1 MRSGLLAI
9 RPENSPDEER
19 RPDASHTLVTMLG
32 KGRESK
38 HTGYRETACRSPDG
52 TEERTAFF
60 GLALSRHPA
69 NPAETEIGSGNL
81 AEGVLPR
88 RSR

>member
-1 MRSGLLAI
+1 M
-9 RPENSPDEER
+9 
-19 RPDASHTLVTMLG
+19 SHALVTMLG

-38 HTGYRETACRSPDG
+38 NTGYRETTCRFPDG

-69 NPAETEIGSGNL
+69 SPAETEIRSGNL
-81 AEGVLPR
+81 AEGALPG

>member
-1 MRSGLLAI
+1 M
-9 RPENSPDEER
+9 
-19 RPDASHTLVTMLG
+19 SHTLATMLG

-38 HTGYRETACRSPDG
+38 HTGYQETTCRFPDG
-52 TEERTAFF
+52 TEERTAFS
-60 GLALSRHPA
+60 GLALSRHPT

-81 AEGVLPR
+81 AEGVVPR